1 MRHNSD
7 RSRWSLL
14 VREVEMS
21 TINKPWLASTM
32 SVIHECRLLWM
43 TVGRWI
49 NMMCMWP
56 RRTAGAIV
64 NTSMLRCHFR
74 VLASGVRSVNH
85 NICYSW
91 CDMLVDH
98 TRQVN
103 FSIAAAVW
111 RRICDMF
118 VMLIDFVRGLCCTCT
133 VGRAAWFLSSF
144 SCEVHV

>member
-1 MRHNSD
+1 MCHDSD

-14 VREVEMS
+14 MREVEMS
-21 TINKPWLASTM
+21 INKPWLASTM
-32 SVIHECRLLWM
+32 SVIHECGLLWM
-43 TVGRWI
+43 TVSRRI

-64 NTSMLRCHFR
+64 NASVFRCHFR
-74 VLASGVRSVNH
+74 VLGSGVRCVNH

-98 TRQVN
+98 TRHVN

-118 VMLIDFVRGLCCTCT
+118 AMLSDFVSSLCSTCT

-144 SCEVHV
+144 SCEVYV

>member
-1 MRHNSD
+1 MRHNSY

-14 VREVEMS
+14 VGKVEMS

-43 TVGRWI
+43 TVGRRI
-49 NMMCMWP
+49 DMMCMWP

-74 VLASGVRSVNH
+74 VLASRVRGVNH
-85 NICYSW
+85 NICHSW
-91 CDMLVDH
+91 RDMLENH
-98 TRQVN
+98 TCRQVN

-111 RRICDMF
+111 RRTCYMF
-118 VMLIDFVRGLCCTCT
+118 VMLSDFVRGLCCTSA
-133 VGRAAWFLSSF
+133 VDRAA
-144 SCEVHV
+144 